1 MDQAVNHTA
10 FGVEPAGHAIEV
22 SCVAVF
28 VTPPD
33 SPRQEV
39 SNLDEA
45 RGVRVHEHRHLGQI
59 SQISPPG
66 AFLPKSPRQSL
77 EGFFVVRLVHH
88 HQAPVFFF
96 LPVP

>member
-45 RGVRVHEHRHLGQI
+45 RGEGAAGGA
-59 SQISPPG
+59 PG
-66 AFLPKSPRQSL
+66 PR
-77 EGFFVVRLVHH
+77 R
-88 HQAPVFFF
+88 P
-96 LPVP
+96 

>member
-1 MDQAVNHTA
+1 MDQAVNDTA
-10 FGVEPAGHAIEV
+10 FGVEPADHAVEI
-22 SCVAVF
+22 SRIAVF

-39 SNLDEA
+39 DNLDET
-45 RGVRVHEHRHLGQI
+45 RGIRVHEQRHLGQI
-59 SQISPPG
+59 SQIPPPG
-66 AFLPKSPRQSL
+66 AFLPKAPSQSL

-88 HQAPVFFF
+88 HQASVFFF